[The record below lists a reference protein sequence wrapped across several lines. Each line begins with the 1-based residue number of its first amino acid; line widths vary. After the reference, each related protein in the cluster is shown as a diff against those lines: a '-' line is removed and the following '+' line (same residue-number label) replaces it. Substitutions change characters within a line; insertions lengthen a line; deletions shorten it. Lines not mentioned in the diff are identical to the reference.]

1 MNGGNKMSLQI
12 VAGGSGAGK
21 STYIYSDVI
30 EKSMKYPEKKLYC
43 RSS

>member
-1 MNGGNKMSLQI
+1 MSLQI

-30 EKSMKYPEKKLYC
+30 EKSNEI
-43 RSS
+43 S